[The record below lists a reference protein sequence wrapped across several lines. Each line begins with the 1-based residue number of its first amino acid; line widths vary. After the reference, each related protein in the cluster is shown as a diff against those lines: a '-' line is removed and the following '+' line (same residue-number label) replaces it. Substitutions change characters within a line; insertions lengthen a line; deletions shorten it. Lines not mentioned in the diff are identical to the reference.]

1 MYAYTHIFFI
11 HTLTHIRILNQQNM
25 YYGNVKAQE
34 DNRLYGVALVSRIVK
49 IIGLLCKTAI

>member
-1 MYAYTHIFFI
+1 
-11 HTLTHIRILNQQNM
+11 M